1 MMPVMRMAAMPDY
14 YAVLTRALAD
24 LESHD
29 AATRAELYERARNII
44 AAELRKQNPKI
55 SASAIA
61 RE

>member
-1 MMPVMRMAAMPDY
+1 MPDY